1 MRSKIIRIPML
12 LVEFGVTAIGL
23 LVAIDRLATNTSWL
37 SDMTKGGDY
46 LGWVLLADVILALV
60 LALRFERQRWIRR
73 ASLTFHLALV
83 LLAGFSVLAVH
94 FDVFPD

>member
-1 MRSKIIRIPML
+1 MRLKPLRVTML
-12 LVEFGVTAIGL
+12 FVESGVPAIGL
-23 LVAIDRLATNTSWL
+23 LIAINRLATTTSWL

-46 LGWVLLADVILALV
+46 LGWALLADVVLALV
-60 LALRFERQRWIRR
+60 LALRVERQRWIRH

-94 FDVFPD
+94 FDIFPD